1 MSRLCRS
8 LIAFLVVLLLLCSQ
22 LRPVS
27 SRASL
32 HHRPHSPASLHS
44 APRGPVTLWHA
55 RLILF
60 LAMPHDDKSEPLM
73 SAEDDSDL
81 DSVELAELGGAS
93 PKWAGPSVRLSRMQ
107 LDGNKPTSDRAY

>member
-1 MSRLCRS
+1 
-8 LIAFLVVLLLLCSQ
+8 
-22 LRPVS
+22 
-27 SRASL
+27 
-32 HHRPHSPASLHS
+32 
-44 APRGPVTLWHA
+44 
-55 RLILF
+55 
-60 LAMPHDDKSEPLM
+60 MPHDDKSEPLM